1 MDGTFDMVV
10 NVMTFR
16 AEFIRD
22 NHNALKLLNWRETV
36 TTQFQNPT
44 QCPQP
49 WMLMISLWRKPPP
62 QHLKTKQKEKE
73 RQRIWKRSVSK
84 SRRYSA
90 IATSP
95 YFTSYYVVIV
105 WILPFS
111 SGMQLLCGHGVG
123 FYTRI
128 CFKYKGKN
136 LLLITF
142 LQILS

>member
-1 MDGTFDMVV
+1 MVV

-22 NHNALKLLNWRETV
+22 NHNGMELLNWRETV
-36 TTQFQNPT
+36 TKQFQNPT

-49 WMLMISLWRKPPP
+49 WMLMISLWRNPPP

-84 SRRYSA
+84 SRRYSSNV
-90 IATSP
+90 TRS
-95 YFTSYYVVIV
+95 YFTK
-105 WILPFS
+105 
-111 SGMQLLCGHGVG
+111 LLCSNRLD
-123 FYTRI
+123 FTI
-128 CFKYKGKN
+128 FKWNAVALWAWGRLLYEN
-136 LLLITF
+136 LFQMQRHKLVTYHF